1 MVALS
6 QFPKPCRPGW
16 WQSARRGALRLLSL
30 GGLALGV
37 LSAEAAEETRV
48 VSQSVGT
55 DELLLALAEPGQ
67 IAALSHLATD
77 GNFSA
82 VAAEVAAAGHAL
94 IGNGDAETILRHRP
108 TLVLFT
114 DYSRAELVAQVR
126 RAGVRTWTFGRYAT
140 LADAHA
146 ALRALA
152 AELGGEA
159 PARADR
165 IIMADTR
172 RVVELGR
179 RLAGRS
185 RVAALAPTTYG
196 VLAGRG
202 TTFDDLCA
210 RAGADNLAATLGKL
224 EGFARLP
231 NEAMLAW
238 PVDVFVVGG
247 ESGEFERAPPY
258 PQMMARRP
266 IRVVRLEPWMLGCVS
281 HRRVDAYEALARE
294 LHPEAF
300 AE

>member
-1 MVALS
+1 M
-6 QFPKPCRPGW
+6 
-16 WQSARRGALRLLSL
+16 RRLPLMKLFFIGLLL
-30 GGLALGV
+30 GLAGV
-37 LSAEAAEETRV
+37 LSGAPAPLRV

-67 IAALSHLATD
+67 IAALSHLAND
-77 GNFSA
+77 PQFSA
-82 VAAEVAAAGHAL
+82 VAAEAAGHER
-94 IGNGDAETILRHRP
+94 ITSGDAETILRHRP
-108 TLVLFT
+108 TLVLLT

-146 ALRALA
+146 ALRELA

-159 PARADR
+159 PARAER
-165 IIMADTR
+165 IITADTER
-172 RVVELGR
+172 LAALAL
-179 RLAGRS
+179 RLAGRP

-210 RAGADNLAATLGKL
+210 RAGADNLAGTLGGL

-231 NEAMLAW
+231 TEAMLGW

-247 ESGEFERAPPY
+247 ESGEFQRTPPY
-258 PQMMARRP
+258 PQMMGRRT
-266 IRVVRLEPWMLGCVS
+266 IRVIRLEPWMLGCVS
-281 HRRVDAYEALARE
+281 HRRIDAYEALARA

-300 AE
+300 VE

>member
-1 MVALS
+1 MAGLIL
-6 QFPKPCRPGW
+6 GW
-16 WQSARRGALRLLSL
+16 GYASPHL
-30 GGLALGV
+30 
-37 LSAEAAEETRV
+37 RV

-67 IAALSHLATD
+67 VAALSHLARD
-77 GNFSA
+77 PQFSA
-82 VAAEVAAAGHAL
+82 VAAEAAAFPL
-94 IGNGDAETILRHRP
+94 LTSGDAETILRHRP

-114 DYSRAELVAQVR
+114 DFSRAELVAQVR
-126 RAGVRTWTFGRYAT
+126 RAGVRIWTFDRYAS

-159 PARADR
+159 PARAEGL
-165 IIMADTR
+165 IAAGEA
-172 RVVELGR
+172 RVAALER
-179 RLAGRS
+179 RLAGRA

-196 VLAGRG
+196 VLAGRN

-210 RAGADNLAATLGKL
+210 RAGADNLARTLGKL

-231 NEAMLAW
+231 TEAMLAW

-247 ESGEFERAPPY
+247 ESGEFHQVTPY
-258 PQMMARRP
+258 PQMMARRK
-266 IRVVRLEPWMLGCVS
+266 IRVVRLKPWMLGCVS

-294 LHPEAF
+294 LHPKAF

>member
-1 MVALS
+1 M
-6 QFPKPCRPGW
+6 KI
-16 WQSARRGALRLLSL
+16 L
-30 GGLALGV
+30 GLVVFLGLAGV
-37 LSAEAAEETRV
+37 LCSAPASLRV

-67 IAALSHLATD
+67 IAALSHLAKD
-77 GNFSA
+77 GRFSA
-82 VAAEVAAAGHAL
+82 VAAQAAAHEG
-94 IGNGDAETILRHRP
+94 ITSGDAETILRHRP

-114 DYSRAELVAQVR
+114 DYSRAELVAQVK
-126 RAGVRTWTFGRYAT
+126 RAGVRIWSYDRYAT

-146 ALRALA
+146 SLRALA

-159 PARADR
+159 PARAER
-165 IIMADTR
+165 IVADAEARLST
-172 RVVELGR
+172 LAR
-179 RLAGRS
+179 RLAGRV

-210 RAGADNLAATLGKL
+210 RAGADNLAVTLGKL

-231 NEAMLAW
+231 TEAMLAW
-238 PVDVFVVGG
+238 PVDFFVVGG
-247 ESGEFERAPPY
+247 ESGEFQHTPPY
-258 PQMMARRP
+258 PQMMARRA

-281 HRRVDAYEALARE
+281 HRRIDAYEALARA

-300 AE
+300 AP

>member
-6 QFPKPCRPGW
+6 HTCL
-16 WQSARRGALRLLSL
+16 SVARRSLRTALVSWGLLAGAL
-30 GGLALGV
+30 A
-37 LSAEAAEETRV
+37 AAEPPRV

-67 IAALSHLATD
+67 IAALSHLARD
-77 GNFSA
+77 PQFSA
-82 VAAEVAAAGHAL
+82 VAEQAEAFPQ
-94 IGNGDAETILRHRP
+94 ITRGDAETILRHRP
-108 TLVLFT
+108 TLVLLT
-114 DYSRAELVAQVR
+114 DYSRPELAAQVR
-126 RAGVRTWTFGRYAT
+126 RSGVRTWTFDRYAA

-152 AELGGEA
+152 GELGGEA
-159 PARADR
+159 PARAEALVA
-165 IIMADTR
+165 ADQAR
-172 RVVELGR
+172 LAALAA
-179 RLAGRS
+179 RLAGRP

-196 VLAGRG
+196 VLAGAG

-210 RAGADNLAATLGKL
+210 HAGADNLATTLGRL

-231 NEAMLAW
+231 TEAMLAW
-238 PVDVFVVGG
+238 PVEVFVVGG
-247 ESGEFERAPPY
+247 ESGEFRRVPPY
-258 PQMMARRP
+258 PQMMEGRE

-300 AE
+300 AR

>member
-1 MVALS
+1 MRALFLLFCVQVALA
-6 QFPKPCRPGW
+6 FPAWATP
-16 WQSARRGALRLLSL
+16 
-30 GGLALGV
+30 
-37 LSAEAAEETRV
+37 RV

-67 IAALSHLATD
+67 IAALSHIATD
-77 GNFSA
+77 ANFSA
-82 VAAEVAAAGHAL
+82 VSAEAKAYPRISG
-94 IGNGDAETILRHRP
+94 GDAETILRHRP
-108 TLVLFT
+108 TLVLLT

-126 RAGVRTWTFGRYAT
+126 RAGVRTWVFDRYAT
-140 LADAHA
+140 LAETHA
-146 ALRALA
+146 ALRSLA

-159 PARADR
+159 PARAER
-165 IIMADTR
+165 IIETDTN
-172 RVVELGR
+172 RVAELER
-179 RLAGRS
+179 RLAGRP

-196 VLAGRG
+196 VLAGSG

-231 NEAMLAW
+231 TEAMLAW
-238 PVDVFVVGG
+238 PVEVFVVGG
-247 ESGEFERAPPY
+247 ESGEFQHTPPY
-258 PQMMARRP
+258 PQMMTRRP

-300 AE
+300 GK

>member
-1 MVALS
+1 M
-6 QFPKPCRPGW
+6 R
-16 WQSARRGALRLLSL
+16 RLLSL
-30 GGLALGV
+30 LCLLAFAHVAAAASGL
-37 LSAEAAEETRV
+37 RV

-67 IAALSHLATD
+67 VAALSHIGDDAA
-77 GNFSA
+77 FSA
-82 VAAEVAAAGHAL
+82 VAAEAKAFPR
-94 IGNGDAETILRHRP
+94 ITSGDAETILKHRP

-114 DYSRAELVAQVR
+114 DYSRPELVAQVK
-126 RAGVRTWTFGRYAT
+126 RAGARIWTFDRYAT

-146 ALRALA
+146 ALRSLA

-159 PARADR
+159 PARAEKLVAR
-165 IIMADTR
+165 GEA
-172 RVVELGR
+172 RVAELAR
-179 RLAGRS
+179 RLEGRP

-210 RAGADNLAATLGKL
+210 RAGAENLAATLGKL

-231 NEAMLAW
+231 SEAMLAW
-238 PVDVFVVGG
+238 PVEVFVVGG
-247 ESGEFERAPPY
+247 ESGEFKRTPPY
-258 PQMMARRP
+258 PQMMARRK

-281 HRRVDAYEALARE
+281 HRRVDAYDSLARE
-294 LHPEAF
+294 LHPAAF